1 MKDKKISINI
11 EIILNKDFS
20 VKEDMLDRVL
30 HLSNTNVLYF
40 YSYFPVE
47 DLGKIRNILDDVCIK
62 YERISWV
69 NKNYDI
75 IIDANAVNVTDFIC
89 QN

>member
-62 YERISWV
+62 YKRISWV
-69 NKNYDI
+69 NNNYDI